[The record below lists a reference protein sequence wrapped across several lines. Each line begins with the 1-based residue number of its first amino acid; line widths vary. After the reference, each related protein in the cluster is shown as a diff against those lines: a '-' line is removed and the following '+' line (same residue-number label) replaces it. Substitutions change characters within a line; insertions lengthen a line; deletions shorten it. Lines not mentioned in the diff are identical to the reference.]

1 MRLDLVIPAHN
12 EQARIDSTLRAY
24 RSAASPFDL
33 RFSVALDSCSDGTG
47 QIVAS
52 HAAQDPRVRCLE
64 FPKLG
69 KGGVLREAF
78 RHCDGDLIGFVDAD
92 GATPP
97 QELFRLAAVAQR
109 ADGAI
114 ASRRHP
120 ASVTPSRRA
129 LRRRASSAVFAT
141 LTRRLFGL
149 PYLDTQCGA
158 KVVHRDVLERLLPL
172 LVARDFLFDVDLLVA
187 ARRLG
192 YDFVEVPSIWI
203 DKQGSKVRF
212 GRDGSRMAVRSLAL
226 WLQHAT
232 NREVPSPPA
241 RPRAVPAVPGGGNA
255 PAPADHQ
262 TESVHARS

>member
-12 EQARIDSTLRAY
+12 EQARIDKTLRAY
-24 RSAASPFDL
+24 RSAASHFDL
-33 RFSVALDSCSDGTG
+33 RFLVALDSCSDGTERL
-47 QIVAS
+47 VAA
-52 HAAQDPRVRCLE
+52 HAAEDPRVRSLS

-78 RHCDGDLIGFVDAD
+78 RHCDGELIGFVDAD

-97 QELFRLAAVAQR
+97 QELFRLADVALR

-120 ASVTPSRRA
+120 ASVTPTPRA
-129 LRRRASSAVFAT
+129 LKRRASSAAFAA
-141 LTRRLFGL
+141 LTRRLFRL
-149 PYLDTQCGA
+149 PYRDTQCGA
-158 KVVHRDVLERLLPL
+158 KVIHGQVLHRLLPM

-192 YDFVEVPSIWI
+192 YRILEVPSIWI
-203 DKQGSKVRF
+203 DQEGSKVRF
-212 GRDGSRMAVRSLAL
+212 GHDGFRMGIRSVAL

-232 NREVPSPPA
+232 NREVPGPPPA
-241 RPRAVPAVPGGGNA
+241 AGPHGTSVEPAEAV
-255 PAPADHQ
+255 D
-262 TESVHARS
+262 ARS